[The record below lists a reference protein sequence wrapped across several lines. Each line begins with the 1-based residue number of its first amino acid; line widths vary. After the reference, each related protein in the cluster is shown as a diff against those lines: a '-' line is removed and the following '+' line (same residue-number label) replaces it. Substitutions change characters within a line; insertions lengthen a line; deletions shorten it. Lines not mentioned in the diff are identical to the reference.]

1 MECSNDGDCPGLLA
15 CQASTCVNPCST
27 IPCGDNA
34 ICIPEDHAAWCR
46 CKVGYKENAE
56 GKCASMC
63 EGMICGLNAQCII
76 SSDGPT
82 CACSKGTFGNPF
94 PGGSCVP
101 ETCSAANPCPE
112 PLTCISGQCRE
123 RCDSSSCGL
132 NAACDSNTNKCFC
145 REGFV
150 GDGNFLCMPPVLPA
164 ACSPGCGSNSHCV
177 YNAPNRCEC
186 NPGFGGNPYEGC
198 TPSTAVDVVAP
209 CQCGDNAECS
219 TSGYSGQVCQC
230 KQGYDGN
237 PFVGCYDVN
246 ECGSANICGKNAVCI
261 NAPGSFD
268 CRCEPGHKG
277 NPFEGCYPDQPLV
290 ADLCSTKRCGP
301 NAVCKDGQCL
311 CLTGFQGD
319 ANDVGRGCQ
328 SSTCSTNLDCGYN
341 EICQSVKGQYR
352 CVDACGNVQCGPNS
366 RCVTDNHHSTCICQ
380 DGFSG
385 NPLDLRSGCSREV
398 SCSSASDCPPGTVCS
413 INISG
418 QRSCVDPCRVMS
430 CGNSEQ
436 CVVRNNRPFCE
447 CNPAHVRNP
456 LTGRCELASVPSC
469 TRDQQ
474 CSQDQVCKPDQV
486 GVLRCTPVCQLFTCP
501 QNSQCRAS
509 NHQGFCHCFEG
520 YSGNPKDRKGCY
532 LTTKDQ
538 CQSDAQC
545 GEEEVCS
552 SALKRCVPACS
563 TLQCGPQ
570 AVCITQNHSPR
581 CTCPPGKFRGDPTDL
596 VSGCR
601 AVSCLTNAD
610 CPPTKFCDRLSYKC
624 MDVCTADTC
633 GTNAVCLPENQVAK
647 CSCPPGT
654 RPDPLPEVACTTTNA
669 CSTDPCHRSAT
680 CRPTATGFS
689 CLCPQ
694 GQVGDPYKT
703 GCFPEGSCPNGDSDC
718 PEKSICVN
726 GRCKNICYDSCGPNT
741 ECSISNRAAQCQVRS
756 YFQLLPRYM
765 QHFYIKSSAQSVMYL
780 QQ

>member
-1 MECSNDGDCPGLLA
+1 MECSNDGDCPGLLV

-219 TSGYSGQVCQC
+219 TSGYAGQVCQC

-756 YFQLLPRYM
+756 YF
-765 QHFYIKSSAQSVMYL
+765 
-780 QQ
+780 